1 MAKVPYAMA
10 LGCLMYIMVN
20 TRPDIA
26 HALSILSRF
35 MSNPRLE
42 HWNAL
47 KWLLRYLKGTTE
59 MGLRYKQMDQ
69 KVTLEG
75 FVDADYAATKDTMR
89 STNSYVFTSNGDCM
103 CWKSQLQ
110 SVVSLSTTEDEFM
123 ATTEAFTE
131 AIWLQGILKE
141 LKLLKG
147 KATVYSDSQS
157 SIHLCKNPVYH
168 EKTKHID
175 IRLF

>member
-1 MAKVPYAMA
+1 MEKVPYAMA
-10 LGCLMYIMVN
+10 LGCLMYIMVS

-35 MSNPRLE
+35 MSNPGLE

-59 MGLRYKQMDQ
+59 IGLRYRQMDQ
-69 KVTLEG
+69 KVTLEE
-75 FVDADYAATKDTMR
+75 FVDADYATSKDTRR
-89 STNSYVFTSNGDCM
+89 STTSHVFTTNGDCI
-103 CWKSQLQ
+103 CWKSQVQ
-110 SVVSLSTTEDEFM
+110 SVVSLSTTEAKFM
-123 ATTEAFTE
+123 ATTEAFKE

-147 KATVYSDSQS
+147 KATVYLDSQS
-157 SIHLCKNPVYH
+157 SIHLCKNPVSH
-168 EKTKHID
+168 EKT
-175 IRLF
+175 